1 MQATLRQRGLAYNGA
16 MDSPQEHAAVGV
28 IAVDGPGAVGKTT
41 VGRALAERLGYRFVD
56 TGIMYRA
63 VTVLAL
69 ETGVDTEDDEA
80 LTALAGNAELNLRPG
95 QGRGAAPVICAGD
108 RDLTEAI
115 TGPDVDRAVSR
126 VSAVAGV
133 RRELVALQR
142 SFAGEGRVV
151 MVGRDI
157 GTVVLPD
164 APLKIYLDASPEE
177 RARRRFEERRG
188 RGESVSYEDVFADL
202 VRRDGLDS
210 GRDLSPLT
218 AAADARRIDTTSS
231 GVEDVVDE
239 IVRIAE
245 GRIAAGP

>member
-1 MQATLRQRGLAYNGA
+1 MSA
-16 MDSPQEHAAVGV
+16 MDSPQTRPTLAGV

-41 VGRALAERLGYRFVD
+41 VGRALAERLGYRFID
-56 TGIMYRA
+56 TGVMYRA

-69 ETGVDTEDDEA
+69 EAGVDTNDDDA
-80 LTALAGNAELNLRPG
+80 LTALAKDAGLDLRPG
-95 QGRGAAPVICAGD
+95 PGHGASPRIYAGD

-115 TGPDVDRAVSR
+115 TRPEVDRAVSR

-142 SFAGEGRVV
+142 RFAAEGCVV

-177 RARRRFEERRG
+177 RARRRFEERRR
-188 RGESVSYEDVFADL
+188 RGESASYERVLADL
-202 VRRDGLDS
+202 IRRDGLDS

-218 AAADARRIDTTSS
+218 AAPDARRIDTTRH

-239 IVRIAE
+239 IARIAE

>member
-1 MQATLRQRGLAYNGA
+1 MAP
-16 MDSPQEHAAVGV
+16 MDSPQEHSVAGV

-69 ETGVDTEDDEA
+69 EAGVDTEDDEA
-80 LTALAGNAELNLRPG
+80 LTALAGRAELDLRPG

-142 SFAGEGRVV
+142 RFARRGRVV

-177 RARRRFEERRG
+177 RARRRFEERRE
-188 RGESVSYEDVFADL
+188 RGESATYEDVLADL

-210 GRDLSPLT
+210 GRKLSPLT
-218 AAADARRIDTTSS
+218 AAADACRIDTTSL
-231 GVEDVVDE
+231 GVGDVVDE
-239 IVRIAE
+239 IVCIAE

>member
-1 MQATLRQRGLAYNGA
+1 
-16 MDSPQEHAAVGV
+16 MDSPQTPAAVGV

-41 VGRALAERLGYRFVD
+41 VGRALAERLGYRFID
-56 TGIMYRA
+56 TGVMYRA

-69 ETGVDTEDDEA
+69 EAQLDTDDDEA
-80 LTALAGNAELNLRPG
+80 LAALAGDADLNLRPG
-95 QGRGAAPVICAGD
+95 ADGEAAPRIYAGD
-108 RDLTEAI
+108 RDLGAAI
-115 TGPDVDRAVSR
+115 TRPEVDRAVSR

-142 SFAGEGRVV
+142 RFAAEGRVV

-164 APLKIYLDASPEE
+164 APLKIYLDASPEK
-177 RARRRFEERRG
+177 RARRRFDERRL
-188 RGESVSYEDVFADL
+188 RGESASYERVLADL

-218 AAADARRIDTTSS
+218 AAPDARRIDTTQR
-231 GVEDVVDE
+231 GVDDVVDE
-239 IVRIAE
+239 IARIAE

>member
-1 MQATLRQRGLAYNGA
+1 

-41 VGRALAERLGYRFVD
+41 VGRALAQRLGYRFVD

-69 ETGVDTEDDEA
+69 EAGVDTEDDEA
-80 LTALAGNAELNLRPG
+80 LAVLTRGTGLDLRPG
-95 QGRGAAPVICAGD
+95 QGAAPAIYAGD

-115 TGPDVDRAVSR
+115 TRPEVDRAVSR
-126 VSAVAGV
+126 VSAVGGV

-142 SFAGEGRVV
+142 RFATEGRVV

-177 RARRRFEERRG
+177 RARRRYEERRD

>member
-1 MQATLRQRGLAYNGA
+1 MTP
-16 MDSPQEHAAVGV
+16 MDSPQTPVAVGV

-41 VGRALAERLGYRFVD
+41 VGRALAERLGYRFID
-56 TGIMYRA
+56 TGVMYRA

-69 ETGVDTEDDEA
+69 EAQVDTGDDKA
-80 LTALAGNAELNLRPG
+80 LAALAGDADLNLRPG
-95 QGRGAAPVICAGD
+95 ADGEAAPRIYAGD
-108 RDLTEAI
+108 RDLGTAI
-115 TGPDVDRAVSR
+115 TRPEVDRAVSR

-142 SFAGEGRVV
+142 RFAAEGRVV

-177 RARRRFEERRG
+177 RARRRFDERRL
-188 RGESVSYEDVFADL
+188 RGESASYERVLADL

-218 AAADARRIDTTSS
+218 AASDARRIDTTQR
-231 GVEDVVDE
+231 GVDDVVDE
-239 IVRIAE
+239 IARIAE

>member
-1 MQATLRQRGLAYNGA
+1 
-16 MDSPQEHAAVGV
+16 MDSPQTHSAVGV

-41 VGRALAERLGYRFVD
+41 VGRALAQRLGYRFVD

-69 ETGVDTEDDEA
+69 EAGVDTEDDEA
-80 LTALAGNAELNLRPG
+80 LAVLTRGTGLDLRPG
-95 QGRGAAPVICAGD
+95 QGAAPAIYAGD

-115 TGPDVDRAVSR
+115 TRPEVDRAVSR
-126 VSAVAGV
+126 VSAVGGV

-177 RARRRFEERRG
+177 RARRRFEERRD
-188 RGESVSYEDVFADL
+188 RGESVSYEDVLADL

-218 AAADARRIDTTSS
+218 AAADARRIDTTSLS
-231 GVEDVVDE
+231 VEDVVDE

>member
-1 MQATLRQRGLAYNGA
+1 MAP

-41 VGRALAERLGYRFVD
+41 VGRALAECLGYRFVD

-69 ETGVDTEDDEA
+69 EAGVDTEDDEA
-80 LTALAGNAELNLRPG
+80 LAVLTRGAGLDLRPG
-95 QGRGAAPVICAGD
+95 PGQGAPPTIYAGD
-108 RDLTEAI
+108 RDLNEAI
-115 TGPDVDRAVSR
+115 TRPEVDRAVSR
-126 VSAVAGV
+126 VSAVGGV

-142 SFAGEGRVV
+142 RFADEGRVV

-177 RARRRFEERRG
+177 RARRRFEERRD
-188 RGESVSYEDVFADL
+188 RGESVSYEDVLADL

-218 AAADARRIDTTSS
+218 AAADACRIDTTSL
-231 GVEDVVDE
+231 GVGDVVDE

>member
-1 MQATLRQRGLAYNGA
+1 MTP

-41 VGRALAERLGYRFVD
+41 VGRALAQRLGYRFVD

-69 ETGVDTEDDEA
+69 EAGVDTEDDEA
-80 LTALAGNAELNLRPG
+80 LAVLTRGTGLDLRPG
-95 QGRGAAPVICAGD
+95 QGAAPAIYAGD

-115 TGPDVDRAVSR
+115 TRPEVDRAVSR
-126 VSAVAGV
+126 VSAVGGV

-142 SFAGEGRVV
+142 RFATEGRVV

-177 RARRRFEERRG
+177 RARRRFEERRD
-188 RGESVSYEDVFADL
+188 RGESVSYEDVLADL

>member
-1 MQATLRQRGLAYNGA
+1 
-16 MDSPQEHAAVGV
+16 MDSPQTHSAVGV

-69 ETGVDTEDDEA
+69 EAGVDTEDDEA
-80 LTALAGNAELNLRPG
+80 LAVLTRGTGLDLRPG
-95 QGRGAAPVICAGD
+95 QGAAPAIYAGD

-115 TGPDVDRAVSR
+115 TRPEVDRAVSR
-126 VSAVAGV
+126 VSAVGGV

-142 SFAGEGRVV
+142 RFATEGRVV

-177 RARRRFEERRG
+177 RARRRFEERRD
-188 RGESVSYEDVFADL
+188 RGESVSYEDVLADL